1 MVRHFAR
8 EHSCALAPR
17 DIERIWRAGKRPVA
31 HAKSCG
37 IDVNSTYL
45 PFTRNELGTEP
56 AGTVTRWFPETSST
70 VKPPPS
76 QPALAAAND
85 RSTAVI
91 VRSATAAAP
100 KQSRPAA
107 NRARAITD
115 FLVMRDDLKP
125 RARFNLLKAGK
136 CDGSIIGH
144 SACSP
149 APIRLTKGLTVVT
162 CERRCQA
169 ARRLSYV
176 SVGQI
181 LLLRSRLLL
190 GGMVKSE
197 SVRIL
202 VIEDEVKLATHL
214 SRALEAEGHEARV
227 VHDGKVALVE
237 AREGD
242 YDLLVL
248 DVELPRMD
256 GFEILKQLRSSGVP
270 TRILMLTARSENP
283 DKIAGLSG
291 GADDYLTKPF
301 AMNELLAR
309 VNALG
314 RRFAVPPSRILRA
327 GDVTL
332 NVEKREVCR
341 GERRIELSER
351 ECALLKVLMREPGR
365 AFSRMELSERVWERA
380 HEYDTK
386 LIEIYI
392 GRLRKKIDE
401 GSSQPLIKTVRH
413 LGYAVRGDSS
423 A

>member
-1 MVRHFAR
+1 MVRF
-8 EHSCALAPR
+8 E
-17 DIERIWRAGKRPVA
+17 V
-31 HAKSCG
+31 
-37 IDVNSTYL
+37 
-45 PFTRNELGTEP
+45 
-56 AGTVTRWFPETSST
+56 
-70 VKPPPS
+70 
-76 QPALAAAND
+76 
-85 RSTAVI
+85 
-91 VRSATAAAP
+91 
-100 KQSRPAA
+100 
-107 NRARAITD
+107 
-115 FLVMRDDLKP
+115 
-125 RARFNLLKAGK
+125 
-136 CDGSIIGH
+136 
-144 SACSP
+144 
-149 APIRLTKGLTVVT
+149 
-162 CERRCQA
+162 
-169 ARRLSYV
+169 
-176 SVGQI
+176 
-181 LLLRSRLLL
+181 
-190 GGMVKSE
+190 
-197 SVRIL
+197 VRIL

-214 SRALEAEGHEARV
+214 SRALETEGHEARV

-237 AREGD
+237 ARDGN

-256 GFEILKQLRSSGVP
+256 GFQILKALRSAGVT

-283 DKIAGLSG
+283 DKIAGLTG

-314 RRFAVPPSRILRA
+314 RRFAAPPSRVLKT

-332 NVEKREVCR
+332 NVENREVWR

-380 HEYDTK
+380 HDYDTK

-392 GRLRKKIDE
+392 ARLRKKIDE

-413 LGYAVRGDSS
+413 LGYAVRADDS